1 MGEYEG
7 AADYPDSQYGK
18 SEEMVEKGQTYPMN
32 RKSKNVIENKLKTA
46 GMIAI
51 NAQKRLLKPRISRIL
66 EPIYDGILLS
76 ASLHLRQIEKVEKRL
91 E

>member
-46 GMIAI
+46 EMI
-51 NAQKRLLKPRISRIL
+51 
-66 EPIYDGILLS
+66 
-76 ASLHLRQIEKVEKRL
+76 VERA
-91 E
+91 